1 MARRLLN
8 ETVGRAPEASETRMR
23 FLDQVVGGGSIPLL
37 EKVLSF
43 TEARNRMLAENI
55 ANITTPGYRTKQLDV
70 RSFQA
75 SLRDALDRQDAAER
89 RGVASPP
96 LELKDTRELR
106 TGAGDTLNVTPS
118 TEPAENI
125 LFHDGTNARIE
136 RQMALLAENTMMHQA
151 AVELLKANID
161 GLSKAIRGRAI

>member
-1 MARRLLN
+1 
-8 ETVGRAPEASETRMR
+8 MR

-89 RGVASPP
+89 RGAVSPP
-96 LELKDTRELR
+96 LELKDTHELR
-106 TGAGDTLNVTPS
+106 TGAGGTLNVTPS

>member
-1 MARRLLN
+1 
-8 ETVGRAPEASETRMR
+8 MR
-23 FLDQVVGGGSIPLL
+23 FLDQVIGGGSIPLL

-70 RSFQA
+70 RAFQA
-75 SLRDALDRQDAAER
+75 SLREAVVR
-89 RGVASPP
+89 RGVAQRRGEVSPS
-96 LELKDTRELR
+96 LELKESRELR
-106 TGAGDTLNVTPS
+106 IGAGGTLEVTPS

-161 GLSKAIRGRAI
+161 GLSKAIRGRAV

>member
-1 MARRLLN
+1 MK
-8 ETVGRAPEASETRMR
+8 

-55 ANITTPGYRTKQLDV
+55 ANITTPGYRAKQLDV

-75 SLRDALDRQDAAER
+75 SLRKALDRQDAAER
-89 RGVASPP
+89 HGAASPP
-96 LELKDTRELR
+96 LALESTREVR
-106 TGAGDTLNVTPS
+106 VGERGTLEVTPS
-118 TEPAENI
+118 TEPAENV

-151 AVELLKANID
+151 AVELMKANID